1 MPSGDSRTLRVKCI
15 GTNKLPFSLAE
26 ATQIRWQLARSVRG
40 PGLITKTMNDDVEI
54 VQDGDDWF
62 IDVELLPEDT
72 EGMKGDYYHECEVRF
87 SDGAVLTPYAGTATI
102 VEDLNT

>member
-1 MPSGDSRTLRVKCI
+1 MPSGDSRTLRVKCV

-26 ATQIRWQLARSVRG
+26 AVAIRWQLARNVRG
-40 PGLITKTMNDDVEI
+40 PGMITKTLGAGVEI
-54 VQDGDDWF
+54 VQDGTDWF
-62 IDVELLPEDT
+62 IDVELLPADT
-72 EGMKGDYYHECEVRF
+72 EGYKGDYYHECEVRF